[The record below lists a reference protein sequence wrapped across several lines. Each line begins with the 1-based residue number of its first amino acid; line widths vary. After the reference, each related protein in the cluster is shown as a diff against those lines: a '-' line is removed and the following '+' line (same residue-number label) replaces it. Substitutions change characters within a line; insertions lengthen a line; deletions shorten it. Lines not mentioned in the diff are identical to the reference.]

1 MVRDVP
7 LRTDM
12 AYFLVESVAVSSLAM
27 MGENTTPLI
36 NTLLRMALSANTL
49 SSAGLLHSIL
59 AYASL
64 LRYGPH
70 HQAMQHQAAALK
82 LVRKA
87 SFQQMGQLEACQHVA
102 VAMLL
107 STYEVCDRY
116 LSLLIV

>member
-1 MVRDVP
+1 
-7 LRTDM
+7 M
-12 AYFLVESVAVSSLAM
+12 AYSLVESVAVSSLAM